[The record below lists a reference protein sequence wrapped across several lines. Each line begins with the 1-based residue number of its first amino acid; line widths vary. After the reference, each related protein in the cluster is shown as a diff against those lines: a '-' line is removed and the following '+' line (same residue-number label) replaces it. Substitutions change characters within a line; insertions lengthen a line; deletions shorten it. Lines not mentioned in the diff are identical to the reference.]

1 MNGFLHDEFLTT
13 FAATIANVAQW
24 YKAERTVAMGHLG
37 FGCGERGISVYSI
50 H

>member
-1 MNGFLHDEFLTT
+1 VNGFLHDEFLTT

-37 FGCGERGISVYSI
+37 FGSGERGISVYSI